1 MIQQI
6 FTTTFF
12 ASVLGSAIRLA
23 TPILATSL
31 GEIYTQ
37 RSGVMN
43 LGLEGTMLM
52 GALAGFLGCYFS
64 GSLALGVLCGMA
76 AGVLM
81 SAVMA
86 FLSVTM
92 KANQVIAGTAL
103 TILGSGLAAF
113 IYRSVFGLQKSPP
126 QVENFRALPI
136 PGLSKIPFFGDVLF
150 NHNLLVYII
159 FALVPITWF
168 VLEKTV
174 LGLRIKMVGEHPR
187 AADSKGISVAG
198 VRYTAV
204 MIGGAYA
211 GLAGA
216 YLTIAYMNS
225 FTDNIVSGRGYIALA
240 VVIFSHW
247 KPSLAMWGSLLFGFA
262 NALQIRLQALGA
274 PIPNQFLLMLPYVI
288 TIVVLVGVS
297 KKAEFPSAYTQPYSR
312 MER

>member
-126 QVENFRALPI
+126 QVENFRA
-136 PGLSKIPFFGDVLF
+136 
-150 NHNLLVYII
+150 
-159 FALVPITWF
+159 
-168 VLEKTV
+168 
-174 LGLRIKMVGEHPR
+174 
-187 AADSKGISVAG
+187 
-198 VRYTAV
+198 
-204 MIGGAYA
+204 
-211 GLAGA
+211 
-216 YLTIAYMNS
+216 
-225 FTDNIVSGRGYIALA
+225 
-240 VVIFSHW
+240 
-247 KPSLAMWGSLLFGFA
+247 
-262 NALQIRLQALGA
+262 
-274 PIPNQFLLMLPYVI
+274 
-288 TIVVLVGVS
+288 
-297 KKAEFPSAYTQPYSR
+297 
-312 MER
+312 